1 MDNSN
6 NLIVI
11 LLDHEKKKNQM
22 VDCAHT
28 WRKKLRLQELMIIA
42 RKEIE
47 SGEEIE
53 LVYET
58 LEDVMEQRWRFVQT
72 TKRQYIEDIK
82 KILANQYVLTV

>member
-1 MDNSN
+1 MN
-6 NLIVI
+6 
-11 LLDHEKKKNQM
+11 LLDHKEKKNQM

-53 LVYET
+53 LIYEM
-58 LEDVMEQRWRFVQT
+58 LEDEMEQRWRFVQT

>member
-1 MDNSN
+1 
-6 NLIVI
+6 
-11 LLDHEKKKNQM
+11 M

-58 LEDVMEQRWRFVQT
+58 LEDEMGKRWRFVQT